1 MKSLILHIGIPKT
14 GSSALQVFCAQ
25 NRKAL
30 LAQSL
35 DYFELGEFALG
46 ARGKISSGNG
56 AHLARSFLK
65 PQGAGYKPD
74 REQQLAALDRHIT
87 ASSCETGLLS
97 SEIFIFAE
105 DAALAKFSEWLAV
118 RGVSLRFFYFIRE
131 QVQFLTSSYIQ
142 QVKRH
147 ACTEPSEDYIL
158 RVYEKIPHIKYSR
171 LFERL
176 AKIAS
181 PDRILCRSYH
191 DTRGLEHGV
200 SDVFLSHFGLDSQ
213 GMKFAESSV
222 NVSLD
227 LTEIKIMLALNRLKP
242 RMVFSDLLVENAAR
256 KGRKNSDLTQQ
267 LLSREALATIESYFA
282 EDNARFARSYFGR
295 DNLFEPR
302 AEGVAAPAA
311 EPSLAEVVEVFGGLL
326 VRFDER
332 LLALERRVKKAL
344 AAETA
349 GS

>member
-25 NRKAL
+25 NRRAL
-30 LAQSL
+30 LSQSL

-56 AHLARSFLK
+56 AHLARSFLR
-65 PQGAGYKPD
+65 PTGAGYKPD
-74 REQQLAALDRHIT
+74 REQQLALLDRQLAAST
-87 ASSCETGLLS
+87 AETGLLS

-105 DAALAKFSEWLAV
+105 DATLLKFSEWLAA
-118 RGVSLRFFYFIRE
+118 RGISLRFFYFIRD
-131 QVQFLTSSYIQ
+131 QIQFLTSSYMQ

-147 ACTEPSEDYIL
+147 ACTESSEEYIL

-171 LFERL
+171 LFDRL
-176 AKIAS
+176 ARIVS
-181 PDRILCRSYH
+181 PDRIHCRSYH
-191 DTRGLEHGV
+191 DARGLEHGV
-200 SDVFLSHFGLDSQ
+200 SDVFLSHFGLDAE
-213 GMKFAESSV
+213 GMTFVDSSV

-227 LTEIKIMLALNRLKP
+227 MTEIRIMLALNKLKP

-256 KGRKNSDLTQQ
+256 KGRRNSDLTCQ
-267 LLSREALATIESYFA
+267 LLPREALERIERYFA
-282 EDNARFARSYFGR
+282 EDNARFARSYFNR
-295 DNLFEPR
+295 DLLFEPR
-302 AEGVAAPAA
+302 AQGEQAPQA
-311 EPSLAEVVEVFGGLL
+311 EPALAEVIEIFGGLL

-349 GS
+349 EN

>member
-25 NRKAL
+25 NRQAL
-30 LAQSL
+30 LCQSL

-56 AHLARSFLK
+56 AHLARSFLR

-74 REQQLAALDRHIT
+74 REQQLAVLDRHIATST
-87 ASSCETGLLS
+87 AETGLLS

-105 DAALAKFSEWLAV
+105 DATLAKLSDWLAA
-118 RGVSLRFFYFIRE
+118 RGISLGFFYFIRE
-131 QVQFLTSSYIQ
+131 QIQFLASSYIQ

-147 ACTEPSEDYIL
+147 ACTETSEEYIL

-176 AKIAS
+176 ARIVS
-181 PDRILCRSYH
+181 PERIFCRSYH
-191 DTRGLEHGV
+191 DARGLEHGV
-200 SDVFLSHFGLDSQ
+200 SDVFLSHFGLDPQ
-213 GMKFAESSV
+213 GMKFADSSV

-227 LTEIKIMLALNRLKP
+227 MTEIKIMLALNKLKP

-256 KGRKNSDLTQQ
+256 KGRKSSDLTWQ
-267 LLSREALATIESYFA
+267 LLSREALARIEHYFA
-282 EDNARFARSYFGR
+282 DDNARFARYYFNR
-295 DNLFEPR
+295 DLLFEPR
-302 AEGVAAPAA
+302 AEGVREPEPEPA
-311 EPSLAEVVEVFGGLL
+311 LAEVIEIFGGLL

-349 GS
+349 EN

>member
-1 MKSLILHIGIPKT
+1 
-14 GSSALQVFCAQ
+14 
-25 NRKAL
+25 
-30 LAQSL
+30 
-35 DYFELGEFALG
+35 
-46 ARGKISSGNG
+46 
-56 AHLARSFLK
+56 
-65 PQGAGYKPD
+65 
-74 REQQLAALDRHIT
+74 
-87 ASSCETGLLS
+87 
-97 SEIFIFAE
+97 
-105 DAALAKFSEWLAV
+105 
-118 RGVSLRFFYFIRE
+118 
-131 QVQFLTSSYIQ
+131 
-142 QVKRH
+142 
-147 ACTEPSEDYIL
+147 
-158 RVYEKIPHIKYSR
+158 
-171 LFERL
+171 
-176 AKIAS
+176 
-181 PDRILCRSYH
+181 
-191 DTRGLEHGV
+191 
-200 SDVFLSHFGLDSQ
+200 
-213 GMKFAESSV
+213 V